1 MSATPSANPTVKP
14 VLKPASLRHNEIIAL
29 FRQHGFLT
37 MEALAEHFAVTTQ
50 TIRRDINAL
59 CDADILR
66 RRHGGAELILSAR
79 NQPYDMRRINNL
91 EQKAE
96 IGAAVAALIP
106 NSCSV
111 LIGIGTTPEQVA
123 LALAKH
129 DHLTVITNNL
139 RAALALSTNQNNQ
152 VIVPGGTLRFPNPE
166 ILGNDADKLFRNFRA
181 DFGIYGVGG
190 VDTDGTLLDFDR
202 MESSSR
208 QALRE
213 SCRTQI
219 LVTDNSKFGRQAPVR
234 GGHLSDPDILVT
246 DSPLSPA
253 LAAMLAGNTRVVVT
267 SQPDYSTDT
276 DHQSTTSAATGNSVM
291 AAIASIAAGK

>member
-1 MSATPSANPTVKP
+1 M
-14 VLKPASLRHNEIIAL
+14 
-29 FRQHGFLT
+29 
-37 MEALAEHFAVTTQ
+37 
-50 TIRRDINAL
+50 
-59 CDADILR
+59 
-66 RRHGGAELILSAR
+66 
-79 NQPYDMRRINNL
+79 
-91 EQKAE
+91 
-96 IGAAVAALIP
+96 
-106 NSCSV
+106 
-111 LIGIGTTPEQVA
+111 
-123 LALAKH
+123 
-129 DHLTVITNNL
+129 
-139 RAALALSTNQNNQ
+139 
-152 VIVPGGTLRFPNPE
+152 RFPNPE

-246 DSPLSPA
+246 DSPLNPA

-267 SQPDYSTDT
+267 SLQREAAQDDAP
-276 DHQSTTSAATGNSVM
+276 TSLPASASNHS
-291 AAIASIAAGK
+291 AIAGKSS

>member
-1 MSATPSANPTVKP
+1 MSATPAVNSVPKP

-29 FRQHGFLT
+29 FRLHGFLT

-91 EQKAE
+91 EQKTE

-267 SQPDYSTDT
+267 SQPEQDTDT
-276 DHQSTTSAATGNSVM
+276 DDRSTTSAATGNSVM
-291 AAIASIAAGK
+291 AAIAAGK

>member
-1 MSATPSANPTVKP
+1 MSANPAAKP
-14 VLKPASLRHNEIIAL
+14 VSLRHNEIIAL
-29 FRQHGFLT
+29 FRQHGFLS

-79 NQPYDMRRINNL
+79 NQPYEMRRINNL
-91 EQKAE
+91 QEKAE

-106 NSCSV
+106 NGCSV

-166 ILGNDADKLFRNFRA
+166 ILGSDADKLFRNFRA

-208 QALRE
+208 LALRE

-219 LVTDNSKFGRQAPVR
+219 LVTDHSKFGRQAPVR

-246 DSPLSPA
+246 DRELPPT

-267 SQPDYSTDT
+267 AHGTSQVALSTSLTSDT
-276 DHQSTTSAATGNSVM
+276 DRNEPATSAM
-291 AAIASIAAGK
+291 AAFVASAGK